1 MKKNIVPTILALCF
15 LLLSIDV
22 ASGQP
27 YPVTVTFNV
36 IPPAGVSL
44 AEYQVSP
51 TPKVI
56 ASIVLTDLQKPTFKV
71 RLKLTIAGNGL
82 LLTTSDQAV
91 LPPVD
96 LLAGQAVTLD
106 QTALAGYFDISTMN
120 ITGMNRN
127 EFIRRGQ
134 ILPEGTYSFCLEAY
148 DYNRPQGLPVS
159 NTGCSIAQV
168 ERYDPPILNP
178 PDFTNTI
185 LFDMQPPGFQQGL
198 FTWQPMH
205 TGIFP
210 VEYNLRIY
218 KKDGG
223 MESLP
228 DKMILEATPP
238 YISIRTKELLYHLQP
253 TDPPLMP
260 DVQYYGVVQVIPLN
274 YPAIFKNNGNSEKV
288 SFVINPEE
296 KSPCE
301 KPQEY
306 RGAGQRPGIALDWK
320 TYRACEGFVTEYY
333 DLADEQRKYQDA
345 EIETGDALTDT
356 IRAVV
361 SEHTYILRTGC
372 ICLQDTLYTDTIRVH
387 FKRPKATV
395 PPFSCGSDGGAIA
408 GIPSYLPVL
417 NPDDTI
423 VAADLRVIIRK
434 ATGGNGHFSGKGH
447 IEMPY
452 FKYARINVN
461 FTDITVNDEYRMTD
475 GELEVVGVGQNVIG
489 DDALGAI
496 MTILEGMDEWSD
508 ILGEAAAILDMLD
521 QLLLQMAENMPPWL
535 IQEILAIKGMI
546 ANPPDG
552 ANIDELMARLK
563 ELEGERKV
571 WERLYWEIIID
582 GYKNLDSIYIQ
593 NSESI
598 ISAYQNATQF
608 MPGANESNP
617 PMSYTNDKPLPA
629 NIASMSATL
638 NMQQLSETFPDL
650 KTRYENFNLA
660 RQQYSTLKIL
670 NKIED
675 ELDISTV
682 EVLID
687 QIKIIG
693 LDIIDE
699 IGKEFK
705 ARNFDKDLI
714 TNDPTLEL
722 KVIDILLTSITKIY
736 SKL

>member
-1 MKKNIVPTILALCF
+1 M
-15 LLLSIDV
+15 
-22 ASGQP
+22 
-27 YPVTVTFNV
+27 
-36 IPPAGVSL
+36 
-44 AEYQVSP
+44 
-51 TPKVI
+51 
-56 ASIVLTDLQKPTFKV
+56 
-71 RLKLTIAGNGL
+71 
-82 LLTTSDQAV
+82 
-91 LPPVD
+91 
-96 LLAGQAVTLD
+96 
-106 QTALAGYFDISTMN
+106 
-120 ITGMNRN
+120 
-127 EFIRRGQ
+127 
-134 ILPEGTYSFCLEAY
+134 
-148 DYNRPQGLPVS
+148 
-159 NTGCSIAQV
+159 
-168 ERYDPPILNP
+168 
-178 PDFTNTI
+178 
-185 LFDMQPPGFQQGL
+185 
-198 FTWQPMH
+198 
-205 TGIFP
+205 
-210 VEYNLRIY
+210 
-218 KKDGG
+218 
-223 MESLP
+223 
-228 DKMILEATPP
+228 
-238 YISIRTKELLYHLQP
+238 
-253 TDPPLMP
+253 
-260 DVQYYGVVQVIPLN
+260 
-274 YPAIFKNNGNSEKV
+274 
-288 SFVINPEE
+288 
-296 KSPCE
+296 
-301 KPQEY
+301 
-306 RGAGQRPGIALDWK
+306 
-320 TYRACEGFVTEYY
+320 
-333 DLADEQRKYQDA
+333 
-345 EIETGDALTDT
+345 
-356 IRAVV
+356 
-361 SEHTYILRTGC
+361 
-372 ICLQDTLYTDTIRVH
+372 
-387 FKRPKATV
+387 
-395 PPFSCGSDGGAIA
+395 
-408 GIPSYLPVL
+408 
-417 NPDDTI
+417 
-423 VAADLRVIIRK
+423 
-434 ATGGNGHFSGKGH
+434 
-447 IEMPY
+447 
-452 FKYARINVN
+452 
-461 FTDITVNDEYRMTD
+461 
-475 GELEVVGVGQNVIG
+475 GQNVIG